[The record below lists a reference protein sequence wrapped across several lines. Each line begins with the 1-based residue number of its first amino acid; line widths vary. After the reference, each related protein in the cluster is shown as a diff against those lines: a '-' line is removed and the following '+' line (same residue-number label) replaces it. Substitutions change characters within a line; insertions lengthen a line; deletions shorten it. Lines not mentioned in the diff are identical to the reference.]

1 MFTEVR
7 SMAYNQNKLVGVD
20 KLGRSVMSVT
30 TKDNGKQVG
39 CFFWLWIGQPFASG
53 VWDATEILKLENG
66 ADILYHQDKPG
77 VSPSGQA
84 HWWGKPIWGYYNSDD
99 KWVLRKQLEMLGS
112 AGVDFIYFDATNMVT
127 YPQCYMPLME
137 IVEEMISE
145 GNNPPRCAFYTHT
158 RSVWTMRKL
167 YDELYSK
174 GLYENAWYKVDGKP
188 FIIAFS
194 DAQSD
199 MNAEEITLRKRTDYD
214 PGELEPEIRDFF
226 YFRRPQWPCNDTV
239 YPDGFPWVEWIYP
252 QPIHTDV
259 MNVTVASHPNVPMSF
274 TRTRGLENW
283 GRGWDPEK
291 KINQPDKCYEG
302 SFFQLQWDNAIAA
315 KDKLNFVSVGG
326 WNEWIAYKQLWGGEY
341 MLCDAA
347 DMELSRDIEPMEGG
361 YEDNFY
367 LQLIRNVRAFKDSG
381 EPLEENG
388 VRISCDINSPE
399 SFEKG
404 ELYVKIGQK
413 PSARD
418 HYGCTKELRYTA
430 EAARNTLNKIYAA
443 NDADKL
449 YFRIDAYDAF
459 APFSSCD
466 NTCLYLGCGSP
477 ALKGYYSYEYVIK
490 RIAKDKMALYT
501 LDENGAATFVKVLD
515 CAANGKSLTF
525 ALELC
530 DIAACDRV
538 YFKATDSVVMDDIM
552 KTYTTGSAMPMGR
565 LSYEYKLK

>member
-1 MFTEVR
+1 
-7 SMAYNQNKLVGVD
+7 
-20 KLGRSVMSVT
+20 
-30 TKDNGKQVG
+30 
-39 CFFWLWIGQPFASG
+39 
-53 VWDATEILKLENG
+53 
-66 ADILYHQDKPG
+66 
-77 VSPSGQA
+77 
-84 HWWGKPIWGYYNSDD
+84 
-99 KWVLRKQLEMLGS
+99 
-112 AGVDFIYFDATNMVT
+112 
-127 YPQCYMPLME
+127 
-137 IVEEMISE
+137 
-145 GNNPPRCAFYTHT
+145 
-158 RSVWTMRKL
+158 
-167 YDELYSK
+167 
-174 GLYENAWYKVDGKP
+174 
-188 FIIAFS
+188 
-194 DAQSD
+194 
-199 MNAEEITLRKRTDYD
+199 
-214 PGELEPEIRDFF
+214 
-226 YFRRPQWPCNDTV
+226 
-239 YPDGFPWVEWIYP
+239 
-252 QPIHTDV
+252 
-259 MNVTVASHPNVPMSF
+259 
-274 TRTRGLENW
+274 
-283 GRGWDPEK
+283 
-291 KINQPDKCYEG
+291 
-302 SFFQLQWDNAIAA
+302 
-315 KDKLNFVSVGG
+315 
-326 WNEWIAYKQLWGGEY
+326 
-341 MLCDAA
+341 
-347 DMELSRDIEPMEGG
+347 MELSRDIEPMEGG